1 MEATMTE
8 RTLTASAAA
17 PAPKP
22 RLRGWIH
29 AVSAPLSLSAGV
41 ILAIRAVSVAAAVTC
56 SVFTASAVTLFGVS
70 AVYHLGSW
78 SPRTRSVLRRL
89 DHANILLLIAGTYT
103 PVAVL
108 ELRGARRLV
117 ILSLCWGCAALGFV
131 FQTRFAG
138 LPRWVYVPVYLGLG
152 WMAVFTLPE
161 LRAGAGLGAL
171 VLIVAGGLMYTVGGV
186 IYALRRPDP
195 WPRWFGFHEIFHA
208 CTVLAFCCQYTAIAA
223 VAWRAA

>member
-1 MEATMTE
+1 MGE
-8 RTLTASAAA
+8 RSVKDLSPTAA
-17 PAPKP
+17 KP

-41 ILAIRAVSVAAAVTC
+41 VLVVRAASVIAAVTC

-78 SPRTRSVLRRL
+78 SPRVRSVLRRL

-103 PVAVL
+103 PIAVL
-108 ELRGARRLV
+108 ELRGTSRVV
-117 ILSLCWGCAALGFV
+117 ILSVCWGCAALGFF

-138 LPRWVYVPVYLGLG
+138 LPRWAYVPGYVGLG
-152 WMAVFTLPE
+152 WIALFTLPQ
-161 LRAGAGLGAL
+161 LWAAAGLGAL
-171 VLIVAGGLMYTVGGV
+171 VLIVTGGLMYTVGGI
-186 IYALRRPDP
+186 IYGLRRPDP

-208 CTVLAFCCQYTAIAA
+208 CTVVAFCCQFAAIATVAARA
-223 VAWRAA
+223 V